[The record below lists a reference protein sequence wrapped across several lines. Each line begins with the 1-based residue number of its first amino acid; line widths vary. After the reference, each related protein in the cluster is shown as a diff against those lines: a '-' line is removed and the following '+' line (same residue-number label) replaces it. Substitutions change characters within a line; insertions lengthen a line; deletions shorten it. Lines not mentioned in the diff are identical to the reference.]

1 MKDQIFQ
8 IADIYVPTARRQ
20 TIDPPTVQALAE
32 SILEQGQT
40 DPIMVRTDGK
50 RFILVEGLQRLEACR
65 LLGEKTI
72 IGILVQA
79 KRR

>member
-8 IADIYVPTARRQ
+8 IADIYVPAARRQ
-20 TIDPPTVQALAE
+20 TVDLPTVEALAE